1 VPGGAWAAECAR
13 FLLQVEHPDG
23 RPARGLQVQV
33 EAGGPAGVQV
43 ATSVVTDSG
52 SLLIEL
58 KATSGAMV
66 DVRVSEP
73 GFKLLYPPR
82 ARLPLTCEGS
92 PAVVVCRTGQDC
104 QLSGTDQVS
113 AMLGKAE
120 SRIRDMTNEQMR
132 TFFEEWIAHTSEV
145 SREANADNAEL
156 LAALVHGERRVEAS
170 SDASELLKRFTNR
183 SREIL
188 DRFVRHAQA
197 ALDHPSHKPFEMM
210 NEARSAYNPVFDELS
225 EQSDAYVKKTSDYWS
240 SDVSAEF
247 QSLVERALAIH
258 QQYIRSLN
266 AELTLINDCVH
277 RQPGCPGKDAARAQV
292 ARAVEKTRGEAMPA
306 LDQFERDSKVWL
318 QSLNERLLTDPAA
331 RTVTLDKK
339 EGR

>member
-1 VPGGAWAAECAR
+1 MKMTMEQTRA
-13 FLLQVEHPDG
+13 FLQALE
-23 RPARGLQVQV
+23 
-33 EAGGPAGVQV
+33 
-43 ATSVVTDSG
+43 
-52 SLLIEL
+52 
-58 KATSGAMV
+58 
-66 DVRVSEP
+66 
-73 GFKLLYPPR
+73 
-82 ARLPLTCEGS
+82 
-92 PAVVVCRTGQDC
+92 
-104 QLSGTDQVS
+104 
-113 AMLGKAE
+113 
-120 SRIRDMTNEQMR
+120 
-132 TFFEEWIAHTSEV
+132 AHTSEL
-145 SREANADNAEL
+145 SREADVDNKEF

-188 DRFVRHAQA
+188 DRFVRHAPT
-197 ALDHPSHKPFEMM
+197 ALDHPSPKPFEMM

-247 QSLVERALAIH
+247 QSLIDRALAIH
-258 QQYIRSLN
+258 RQYIHSLN

-306 LDQFERDSKVWL
+306 LDQFERDSKAWL

-331 RTVTLDKK
+331 RTVTPDKK
-339 EGR
+339 EGQ